1 MKTEKEVRER
11 LKTLAEIRAKTVT
24 DGQKAR
30 IRAGINSLLCA
41 ACGDPR
47 EGAAHFKSVLHEPG
61 TQIGKVKQTEFLA
74 ASSHYCL
81 ECADELVL
89 DITWTAASALDYS
102 TGGGYRVI
110 WYAPSYEGEPDDD
123 TAGPIGGRPAVDEWY
138 FPYSPGK

>member
-61 TQIGKVKQTEFLA
+61 TQIGKVKQT
-74 ASSHYCL
+74 
-81 ECADELVL
+81 
-89 DITWTAASALDYS
+89 AASAMDYS

-110 WYAPSYEGEPDDD
+110 WDAPSYEGEPDDD